1 MRLEG
6 RTAIITGSGSGF
18 GEGIAKTFATEGA
31 AVVIND
37 VNKDGRTR
45 VSQKSRRPAALPASL
60 PPM

>member
-31 AVVIND
+31 AVGIND
-37 VNKDGRTR
+37 VNKAGRSRLLADTPDA
-45 VSQKSRRPAALPASL
+45 RRPHCSLLP
-60 PPM
+60 